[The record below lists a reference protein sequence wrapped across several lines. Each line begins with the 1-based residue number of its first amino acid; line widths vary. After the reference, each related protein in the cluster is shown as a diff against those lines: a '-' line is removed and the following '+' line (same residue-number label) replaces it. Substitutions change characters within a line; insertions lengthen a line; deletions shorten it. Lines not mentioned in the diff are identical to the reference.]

1 MLPIEPS
8 AQQYRA
14 GAAALVLIATLTA
27 AMIAV
32 EWVDALDG
40 PLLLPLVVAY
50 FLFNSGFLFA
60 AVKGGLRTKGGR
72 LGAAAVSLNFAAMLL
87 SDITP
92 IWTALSAGAALASLV
107 AAIMLSKDAKVS
119 AG

>member
-1 MLPIEPS
+1 MLLIEPS
-8 AQQYRA
+8 TQQYRA
-14 GAAALVLIATLTA
+14 AAAALVLIATLTA

-32 EWVDALDG
+32 TWVDALDG

-50 FLFNSGFLFA
+50 FLFNAGFVFA

-87 SDITP
+87 SDFTP

-107 AAIMLSKDAKVS
+107 AAYMLLKDAKAS
-119 AG
+119 AA